1 MKSIEVHA
9 IESEYDSY
17 LAVTA
22 GLLEVD
28 DLDGASCVACYE
40 DVGHV
45 LETFVSYVVVLDGES
60 QWTVCGECAAPVVDQ
75 E

>member
-1 MKSIEVHA
+1 MKSIEVHVL
-9 IESEYDSY
+9 ESEYDSY

-28 DLDGASCVACYE
+28 DLDGSACIACYE

-45 LETFVSYVVVLDGES
+45 QEKFIGYVVVLDGDS
-60 QWTVCGECAAPVVDQ
+60 QWEVCLECAAPVVDQ